1 MELTQHKNTVNYN
14 PLKLSAIFLSGCL
27 RINIEKGC
35 FKSTVMQKI
44 SLASVQMI
52 QVRNINM
59 FQVSDPF
66 TRRKTQPVLATH
78 VLRKEGDA
86 RTAAEVDTEHQLLN

>member
-1 MELTQHKNTVNYN
+1 
-14 PLKLSAIFLSGCL
+14 
-27 RINIEKGC
+27 
-35 FKSTVMQKI
+35 
-44 SLASVQMI
+44 MI